1 MSLNVISDIPAWH
14 KLALYLVAIQ
24 WTCVLFQVD
33 LNKVKSSLSDL
44 DISKWHDH
52 TQQMNPAGQVIYH
65 LRKKCHLELSTQA
78 WCKFHEIVASFPLVQ
93 LHGPEVNTLH
103 LCEAP
108 GAFIS
113 SFNHFLYNSGA
124 ILYIFILHCQQHWHT
139 DCRVELRFIEYFH
152 YAVAS
157 ARLLGRNSYV
167 SPLYRSGLQ
176 CVEATRRVLWL
187 SFCILHS
194 SVLYW

>member
-1 MSLNVISDIPAWH
+1 MWNRNRNRNQGFLTDWNRNRSRNQRFSWNRNRNRNRDFRNRPSLVCMSLNVISDIPAWH

-124 ILYIFILHCQQHWHT
+124 ILYIFILHCQQH
-139 DCRVELRFIEYFH
+139 
-152 YAVAS
+152 
-157 ARLLGRNSYV
+157 
-167 SPLYRSGLQ
+167 
-176 CVEATRRVLWL
+176 
-187 SFCILHS
+187 
-194 SVLYW
+194 